1 MSAVKSKIV
10 PSKSAMDFNG
20 DDSEPLHG
28 ASGGSMSASAT
39 HDEHLHF
46 GGDSSHEKK

>member
-1 MSAVKSKIV
+1 MTAVKSKMA
-10 PSKSAMDFNG
+10 PSKSAMNFND

-28 ASGGSMSASAT
+28 ATGGGMSSSAT

-46 GGDSSHEKK
+46 GGEKSNEKK